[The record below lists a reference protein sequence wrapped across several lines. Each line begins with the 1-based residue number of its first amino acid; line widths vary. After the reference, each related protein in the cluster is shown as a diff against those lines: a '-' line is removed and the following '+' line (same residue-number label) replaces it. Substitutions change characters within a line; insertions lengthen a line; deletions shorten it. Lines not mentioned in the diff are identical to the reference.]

1 MIFGFG
7 RRECPGKLI
16 ADAELFLAVVSSLS
30 VFDIRRPVDE
40 NGQVVEEKIEF
51 SATGLLK

>member
-40 NGQVVEEKIEF
+40 NGRVVEEKIEF